1 MKYFLISVLLIN
13 SLTAICQSEDVTF
26 MSSLNSNQAIDG
38 SLVNFDGGNY
48 SGRTFKA
55 ATKLEGDKF
64 LYDNWLS
71 SARVITKNKQIIDI
85 RNINFDMERGT
96 FSFKEGEYILD
107 VNQFVVGSVSINDMI
122 FKRTLNPTDNISRL
136 MEVIYESDDLSL
148 LKDHNVRIR
157 EGKFDIQVGQ
167 EPDEFVSNTSYYLI
181 SEGEFRK
188 FRPKKSS
195 VLSIFGDS
203 EDVMKEYIKQ
213 NKLSYKDDAGL
224 KSMFSKFNSVRSSS
238 SN

>member
-55 ATKLEGDKF
+55 ATKIEGDKF
-64 LYDNWLS
+64 LFDNWFS
-71 SARVITKNKQIIDI
+71 SARVITQNKQVIDV
-85 RNINFDMERGT
+85 RNVNFDMERGT
-96 FSFKEGEYILD
+96 FSFKEGEYLLD
-107 VNQFVVGSVSINDMI
+107 VNQFVVGSVSVNDLT
-122 FKRTLNPTDNISRL
+122 FKRTLNPQDNISRL
-136 MEVIYESDDLSL
+136 MEVIYESDDISL

-167 EPDEFVSNTSYYLI
+167 EPDEYVSSINYYLI
-181 SEGEFRK
+181 SDGEFKK
-188 FRPKKSS
+188 FKPKKSS
-195 VLSIFGDS
+195 VLAIFNDY
-203 EDVMKEYIKQ
+203 EDIMVQYVKD
-213 NKLSYKDDAGL
+213 NKLSYKEDSDL
-224 KSMFSKFNSVRSSS
+224 KKMFIKLSSLRSSA
-238 SN
+238 N